1 MPRDDGNSVEV
12 PPRQGSG
19 FVMVRGLLPSTV
31 PALSGNYTADSRLRK
46 VKGGQAMANH
56 PQGWAAAN
64 KGCEEALHPQ
74 QPAEGS
80 TQVCPEGVG
89 LTFCT
94 TL

>member
-1 MPRDDGNSVEV
+1 
-12 PPRQGSG
+12 
-19 FVMVRGLLPSTV
+19 
-31 PALSGNYTADSRLRK
+31 
-46 VKGGQAMANH
+46 MANH